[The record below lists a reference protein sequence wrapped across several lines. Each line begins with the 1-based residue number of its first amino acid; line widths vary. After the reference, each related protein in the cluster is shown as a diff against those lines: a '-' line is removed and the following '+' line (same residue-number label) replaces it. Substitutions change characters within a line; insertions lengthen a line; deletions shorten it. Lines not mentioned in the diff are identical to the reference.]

1 MTNFTTIEKLALN
14 ASPSYDCIVR
24 YNGYV
29 CHAKM
34 NYKGTYDAE
43 VYEFIDSTEDF
54 AEIEC
59 RLSLIEKANGNFA
72 TSGDAVKWC
81 FDYIESL

>member
-1 MTNFTTIEKLALN
+1 
-14 ASPSYDCIVR
+14 
-24 YNGYV
+24 
-29 CHAKM
+29 M

-59 RLSLIEKANGNFA
+59 RLVLIEKANDNFA

-81 FDYIESL
+81 FTFIESL

>member
-14 ASPSYDCIVR
+14 ASPCYDCIVR
-24 YNGYV
+24 YHGFV
-29 CHAKM
+29 RLAKM

-54 AEIEC
+54 TEIEC
-59 RLSLIEKANGNFA
+59 RLAPIEKANGNFA
-72 TSGDAVKWC
+72 TSGEAVKWC
-81 FDYIESL
+81 FTFIESL